1 MDFTITNKMTGEVIH
16 EESFENV
23 RKAGLGS
30 PTFLYNGNSLEEDV
44 DFYDQLLLTPSKL
57 SLANNTQYTATI
69 TGYVDYKDGIVP
81 NNTYSFDFRIDNE
94 CSVLTKVEYRTEIE
108 RDDKENPIHT
118 YMDMYVYDNQYA
130 AAVLPCFIT
139 GENEN
144 ATLQMLT
151 SHAIPVRGERR
162 SVTKVSWDI
171 TEYLDYADENY
182 DFFFIQLTDYALNT
196 SMFAVTLPRDV
207 TDVQLKE
214 TELTLSVGELYEV
227 TPVVT
232 PDDQWTDGFVWSSSN
247 ENVVKVQDGEIY
259 AVGKGTATV
268 TVVDKDTLLNDEPRW
283 EGAATIRVTVL
294 GEGDEGYVAQKLPH
308 WRTWKLL
315 SMNISMRTTEWTTTI
330 GIPII
335 PDS

>member
-1 MDFTITNKMTGEVIH
+1 MAQENKAQSEIRYLNPV
-16 EESFENV
+16 SVDVKKKKYCRF
-23 RKAGLGS
+23 KKLG
-30 PTFLYNGNSLEEDV
+30 
-44 DFYDQLLLTPSKL
+44 
-57 SLANNTQYTATI
+57 I
-69 TGYVDYKDGIVP
+69 RYVDYKDGIVP

-207 TDVQLKE
+207 T
-214 TELTLSVGELYEV
+214 LSL
-227 TPVVT
+227 
-232 PDDQWTDGFVWSSSN
+232 
-247 ENVVKVQDGEIY
+247 IH
-259 AVGKGTATV
+259 
-268 TVVDKDTLLNDEPRW
+268 
-283 EGAATIRVTVL
+283 I
-294 GEGDEGYVAQKLPH
+294 
-308 WRTWKLL
+308 
-315 SMNISMRTTEWTTTI
+315 
-330 GIPII
+330 
-335 PDS
+335 